1 MKRAWLMLILVALL
15 TVGCAGPRSATDVT
29 PPAIDTGANP
39 DAWAKIPAGE
49 FLMGIHRE
57 LVDIPHAYEMMVTDV
72 TNAQYAKYVNAALAA
87 GKVKIANDAAAGY
100 YAGDTFR
107 GVKHE
112 KEIKAG
118 DWPHVLLKDP
128 SLRLTFDG
136 KTFGVKPG
144 YENHPMTVVTW
155 FGAKAY
161 CEFYGGRLPTE
172 AEWEKAAR
180 GTDGRTYPWGDE
192 IARNNANYYVSQD
205 PFEQDLGGQGNTT
218 PIGFYNGKTYQGY
231 QTLDSKS
238 PYGLYDMAGNV
249 WQWTADIYEGVHYRT
264 MRGGS
269 KGNYKYNLR
278 VWTRNSA
285 EPDYAG
291 PSVGF
296 RCVR

>member
-1 MKRAWLMLILVALL
+1 MKRAWLMFILVAML
-15 TVGCAGPRSATDVT
+15 TVGCAAPRSATDVT
-29 PPAIDTGANP
+29 PPTIDTGANP
-39 DAWAKIPAGE
+39 DAWVKIPAGE

-57 LVDIPHAYEMMVTDV
+57 PVDIPQAYEMMVTDV
-72 TNAQYAKYVNAALAA
+72 TNAQYAKYLNAALAA
-87 GKVKIANDAAAGY
+87 GKVKIANDAVVGY
-100 YAGDTFR
+100 YAGDRFR

-118 DWPHVLLKDP
+118 DWPHVPLEDP

-136 KTFGVKPG
+136 KTFGVKAG

-161 CEFYGGRLPTE
+161 CEFYSGRLPTE

-231 QTLDSKS
+231 QTLNSKS

-269 KGNYKYNLR
+269 KGNYEYNLR

-296 RCVR
+296 RCAR

>member
-1 MKRAWLMLILVALL
+1 MKRIWLMLILVAML
-15 TVGCAGPRSATDVT
+15 TVGCAARRSTTDVT

-39 DAWAKIPAGE
+39 DAWAEIPAGE
-49 FLMGIHRE
+49 FLIGIHRE
-57 LVDIPHAYEMMVTDV
+57 PVDIPQAYEMMVTDV
-72 TNAQYAKYVNAALAA
+72 TNAQYAKYLNTALAA
-87 GKVKIANDAAAGY
+87 SQVKIANDAVVGY

-107 GVKHE
+107 GIKHE

-118 DWPHVLLKDP
+118 DWPHVPLKDP

-136 KTFGVKPG
+136 KTLGVKAG
-144 YENHPMTVVTW
+144 YENHPMAVVTW

-161 CEFYGGRLPTE
+161 CEFYSGRLPTE

-180 GTDGRTYPWGDE
+180 GTDGRSYPWGDSIE
-192 IARNNANYYVSQD
+192 RNNANYYSNQD
-205 PFEQDLGGQGNTT
+205 PFEKNLGGQGNTT
-218 PIGFYNGKTYQGY
+218 PVGFYNGKTYEGY

-269 KGNYKYNLR
+269 KGNYEYNLR

-285 EPDYAG
+285 EPDYVS

-296 RCVR
+296 RCVK

>member
-1 MKRAWLMLILVALL
+1 MEKRRWFKSGLMCAVLFLSLAVA
-15 TVGCAGPRSATDVT
+15 GSGPAVAAPAPATIKLGAVI
-29 PPAIDTGANP
+29 AQTGAM
-39 DAWAKIPAGE
+39 ASGGK
-49 FLMGIHRE
+49 
-57 LVDIPHAYEMMVTDV
+57 DV
-72 TNAQYAKYVNAALAA
+72 
-87 GKVKIANDAAAGY
+87 
-100 YAGDTFR
+100 
-107 GVKHE
+107 
-112 KEIKAG
+112 KA
-118 DWPHVLLKDP
+118 
-128 SLRLTFDG
+128 
-136 KTFGVKPG
+136 G

-161 CEFYGGRLPTE
+161 CEFFGGRLPTE

-231 QTLDSKS
+231 QTLDSSS

-249 WQWTADIYEGVHYRT
+249 WQWTADIYEGVHYRA

-269 KGNYKYNLR
+269 KGNYGYNLR

-296 RCVR
+296 RCAR